1 MKMPFILFI
10 SQWLFRKMAS
20 LGPNQDHITSRPTPC
35 VQVLLETIP
44 AEQIS
49 SQPSFLFQLCNF
61 QQSAVPWRKGQDVFC
76 QIAMLTQLSVSL
88 ALRLKDEISSP
99 VIVTVESAA
108 ERNRETNKQ
117 KKTEKRSPNQTRSS
131 VLEKYMFEN
140 KVVETANIHTEVN
153 EPTTGQFLSTSL
165 HQLLVFYE

>member
-76 QIAMLTQLSVSL
+76 QIAMLTQLPVSL

-108 ERNRETNKQ
+108 ERNRETNKKKQRREALTKRGAVFQ
-117 KKTEKRSPNQTRSS
+117 KSTCLRTKLQRQLTSIQKLMNQQLVSS
-131 VLEKYMFEN
+131 
-140 KVVETANIHTEVN
+140 
-153 EPTTGQFLSTSL
+153 
-165 HQLLVFYE
+165 

>member
-20 LGPNQDHITSRPTPC
+20 LGPNQDHITSRPTSC

-61 QQSAVPWRKGQDVFC
+61 QQSAVPWSKRQDVFC
-76 QIAMLTQLSVSL
+76 QIAMLTQLPVSL

-108 ERNRETNKQ
+108 EKNRETNKTNQRREALTKRGAVFQ
-117 KKTEKRSPNQTRSS
+117 KSTCLKTKLQRQLTSIQKLMNQQLVSS
-131 VLEKYMFEN
+131 
-140 KVVETANIHTEVN
+140 
-153 EPTTGQFLSTSL
+153 
-165 HQLLVFYE
+165 